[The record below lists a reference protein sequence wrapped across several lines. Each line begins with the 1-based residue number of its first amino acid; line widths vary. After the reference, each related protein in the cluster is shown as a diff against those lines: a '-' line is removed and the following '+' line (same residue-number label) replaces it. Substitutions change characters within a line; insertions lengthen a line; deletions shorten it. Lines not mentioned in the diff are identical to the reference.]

1 MIMITLSNSCS
12 FRYGFVWFWFL
23 WISFVFVC
31 SCLASWAFHLS
42 GCMWFLETTFR
53 RVNNPRSFGQLS
65 LRFWLVGQ
73 PWFFSNETM
82 TVLLKVLVGDITW
95 AHIFVFLSRV
105 IYTPSLEKNW
115 STYSNLCSS
124 IWCVVCVSLYAMCF
138 SLNGFLGW
146 LFPVVFTTGCQ
157 PPQNLRVDSFHE
169 KLFTEVVISWTW
181 SSGNPCRRHWFRE
194 NEHWKWRLFSRVL

>member
-12 FRYGFVWFWFL
+12 FRYGFIWLWFL

-31 SCLASWAFHLS
+31 YCLASWAFHLS

-53 RVNNPRSFGQLS
+53 RVNNPRSFGQLL

-73 PWFFSNETM
+73 PRFFSNETM

-105 IYTPSLEKNW
+105 IYIPSLEKNW
-115 STYSNLCSS
+115 STYSKFGVKS
-124 IWCVVCVSLYAMCF
+124 VCLIVCHVFFIKWFLRLVESGGVYDWMSVFPKLEV
-138 SLNGFLGW
+138 GFIPWKTL
-146 LFPVVFTTGCQ
+146 
-157 PPQNLRVDSFHE
+157 
-169 KLFTEVVISWTW
+169 KTEVVISWTW
-181 SSGNPCRRHWFRE
+181 SSGNPCRRHWWTVKMKTE
-194 NEHWKWRLFSRVL
+194 NEGCSPGIL